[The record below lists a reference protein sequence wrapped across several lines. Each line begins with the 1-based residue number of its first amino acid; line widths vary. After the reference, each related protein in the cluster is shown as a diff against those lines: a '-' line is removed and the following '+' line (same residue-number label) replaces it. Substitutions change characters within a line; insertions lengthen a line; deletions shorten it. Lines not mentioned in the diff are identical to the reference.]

1 MIASMKKYSVAIIG
15 GGFSGLCLASM
26 LGGKLKDNLLVLEG
40 NKRVGKKILAT
51 GNGQGNLTNKII
63 TADFYHGD
71 KNFAFE
77 AISRYTNTHLL
88 DYFDKLGLLTDS
100 IGQKIYPASFT
111 AGAILDVL
119 RFEIDKQGV
128 EVKTEHYVT
137 NVRKKEHFV
146 IECQNGEVFFAD
158 KVVFA
163 FGGKSGAGFLTD
175 GKSYSLAQ
183 NLGHTITSL
192 SPSLVQLKTE
202 KEKIRGLK
210 GIKQEAKVSLY
221 TNEHFVVSFAGDILF
236 TDFGVSGNSI
246 FSLSAYLKGLKNP
259 SIKIEFLP
267 TYLQE
272 DLALKLRQKCTGGLT
287 YEQLLVSVLP
297 TRLSLAVLKDCLV
310 NAQEQAKKQEIEQI
324 VRSIKAF
331 NLKIEGPCGFE
342 SSQVTAGG
350 INTNEICVQT
360 MQSKLVSGLYIIGE
374 ALNVDGD
381 CGGYNLQWAFTSAR
395 IAKDSIVNG

>member
-1 MIASMKKYSVAIIG
+1 MSASIKKYSVAIIG

-26 LGGKLKDNLLVLEG
+26 LGAKLKSNLLVLEG

-51 GNGQGNLTNKII
+51 GNGQGNITNKVIS
-63 TADFYHGD
+63 ADYYHGD
-71 KNFAFE
+71 KDFASK

-111 AGAILDVL
+111 AGSILDVL

-128 EVKTEHYVT
+128 DVKTEHYVIS
-137 NVRKKEHFV
+137 VKKKDCFK
-146 IECQNGEVFFAD
+146 IECNNGEAFFAD

-175 GKSYSLAQ
+175 GKSYSLAE
-183 NLGHTITSL
+183 NFGHTVTSL

-210 GIKQEAKVSLY
+210 GVKQEANVSLY
-221 TNEHFVVSFAGDILF
+221 TDERFVASFAGDILF

-259 SIKIEFLP
+259 NIKIEFLP
-267 TYLQE
+267 TYLKE
-272 DLALKLRQKCTGGLT
+272 DLAQKLYQKCDSGFT
-287 YEQLLVSVLP
+287 YEQLLVSVIP
-297 TRLSLAVLKDCLV
+297 TRLSLAVLKDCLL
-310 NAQEQAKKQEIEQI
+310 NPQDLAKKQKVEQI
-324 VRSIKAF
+324 TRSIKSF
-331 NLKIEGPCGFE
+331 SLKVEGPCGFE

-350 INTNEICVQT
+350 INTKEICSQT
-360 MQSKLVSGLYIIGE
+360 MQSKLVDGLYIIGE

-381 CGGYNLQWAFTSAR
+381 CGGYNLQWAFTTAQ
-395 IAKDSIVNG
+395 IAKDSILNG

>member
-1 MIASMKKYSVAIIG
+1 MNASIKKYSVAIIG

-26 LGGKLKDNLLVLEG
+26 LGSKLKNNLLVLEG

-51 GNGQGNLTNKII
+51 GNGQGNITNKVIS
-63 TADFYHGD
+63 ADFYHGD
-71 KNFAFE
+71 KDFASK

-128 EVKTEHYVT
+128 DVKTEHYVIS
-137 NVRKKEHFV
+137 VKKKDCFT
-146 IECQNGEVFFAD
+146 IECNNGEVFYAD

-183 NLGHTITSL
+183 NFGHTITTL

-210 GIKQEAKVSLY
+210 GVKLDAIVSLY
-221 TNEHFVVSFAGDILF
+221 NDERFVVCFTGDILF

-246 FSLSAYLKGLKNP
+246 FSLSAYLKGLKK
-259 SIKIEFLP
+259 S
-267 TYLQE
+267 
-272 DLALKLRQKCTGGLT
+272 KC
-287 YEQLLVSVLP
+287 
-297 TRLSLAVLKDCLV
+297 K
-310 NAQEQAKKQEIEQI
+310 N
-324 VRSIKAF
+324 
-331 NLKIEGPCGFE
+331 
-342 SSQVTAGG
+342 
-350 INTNEICVQT
+350 
-360 MQSKLVSGLYIIGE
+360 
-374 ALNVDGD
+374 
-381 CGGYNLQWAFTSAR
+381 
-395 IAKDSIVNG
+395 